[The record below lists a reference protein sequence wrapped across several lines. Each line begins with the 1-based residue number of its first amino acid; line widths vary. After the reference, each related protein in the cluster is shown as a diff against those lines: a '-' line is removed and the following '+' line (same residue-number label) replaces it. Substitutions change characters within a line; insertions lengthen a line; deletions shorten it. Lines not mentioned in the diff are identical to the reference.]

1 VNRVMTPRP
10 ATEAQ
15 KRILARAAKHK
26 LGVLECPP
34 DFDVRLWMNH
44 MTQMSKKG
52 YIVREDRI
60 AYITDVGRSMLV
72 QPVKRNRTAAALFWE
87 RARYAAFS
95 RVQA

>member
-1 VNRVMTPRP
+1 MSRVMTPRP

-34 DFDVRLWMNH
+34 DSDVRVWMNQLS
-44 MTQMSKKG
+44 QMSKKG
-52 YIVREDRI
+52 FICREDRV

-72 QPVKRNRTAAALFWE
+72 DPVKRRRTDAALFWE
-87 RARYAAFS
+87 RARYRAG
-95 RVQA
+95 VQA